1 MGFKGYVC
9 RQKRIERVSFSLL
22 KGTSPT
28 NYMHSAA
35 CVDVGKSRIQGIP
48 IWYKEMYILVTLCL
62 AKAITYC
69 ELSFKVGHLLQ
80 FY

>member
-1 MGFKGYVC
+1 
-9 RQKRIERVSFSLL
+9 
-22 KGTSPT
+22 
-28 NYMHSAA
+28 MHSAA